1 MKLTVINYNGI
12 EVVDSREVA
21 EMIERNHKEL
31 LRDIRNYA
39 GIIEN
44 SNERNFALV
53 DFFIPST
60 YTDGKGEARPCYLL
74 TKKGCDMVAN
84 KMTGEKGVLFTAAY
98 VTAFEKMR
106 ETLTNTKPMTQAELI
121 FAQSQLMVEQ
131 ERRLT
136 ALESRTER
144 TENTMQRTMDIFS
157 APACEAD
164 DWCEKMN
171 HEINT
176 IVEQYGLNHQTFRS
190 ELYTQ
195 VEQEAGVDI
204 GIRQKR
210 RRNRMKENGAT
221 TTECKNVSKLSIV
234 GSDKKLRAIFE
245 SVLRRR
251 AAKLLS
257 SGELARLEA

>member
-1 MKLTVINYNGI
+1 MKLTVINHNGI

-44 SNERNFALV
+44 STERNFALS
-53 DFFIPST
+53 DFFIPNTYMDST
-60 YTDGKGEARPCYLL
+60 GRTLPCYLL

-121 FAQSQLMVEQ
+121 LAQSQLMVEQ

-136 ALESRTER
+136 ALERRTER
-144 TENTMQRTMDIFS
+144 TEGAMQRTMDIFG

-251 AAKLLS
+251 AAKFLS
-257 SGELARLEA
+257 SGELIRMEA

>member
-1 MKLTVINYNGI
+1 MKLTVIKHNGI

-21 EMIERNHKEL
+21 QSVEIRHADL
-31 LRDIRNYA
+31 LEKLNTYSDFLAN
-39 GIIEN
+39 G
-44 SNERNFALV
+44 NFRSL
-53 DFFIPST
+53 DFFVPSV
-60 YTDGKGEARPCYLL
+60 YVDAQGKTRPCYLL

-106 ETLTNTKPMTQAELI
+106 EALTEKKPMTQAELI
-121 FAQSQLMVEQ
+121 LAQSRLMVEQ

-136 ALESRTER
+136 ALESRFDRAEG
-144 TENTMQRTMDIFS
+144 TMQKTMNIFS

-204 GIRQKR
+204 GVRQKR

-251 AAKLLS
+251 AAKFLS
-257 SGELARLEA
+257 SGELIRMEA

>member
-1 MKLTVINYNGI
+1 MKLTVINHNGI

-21 EMIERNHKEL
+21 EMTGKEHRHL
-31 LRDIRNYA
+31 IRDIRGYA
-39 GIIEN
+39 EIIEN
-44 SNERNFALV
+44 STEPNFGLS
-53 DFFIPST
+53 DFFIPNTYMDST
-60 YTDGKGEARPCYLL
+60 GRTLPCYLL

-106 ETLTNTKPMTQAELI
+106 EALTEKKPMTQAEQLLAN
-121 FAQSQLMVEQ
+121 AQILVEQ

-136 ALESRTER
+136 ALESRFER
-144 TENTMQRTMDIFS
+144 TEGTMQRTMDIFS
-157 APACEAD
+157 APACESD

-190 ELYTQ
+190 ELYAQ

-257 SGELARLEA
+257 SGELKRREA